1 MEEDYLK
8 EGVILKKRYR
18 TGKILGTGGF
28 GITYLADDET
38 LGQAVVIKEFFP
50 REIAGR
56 EKDGMRVLLPREK
69 NDRKRF
75 LKGRKDFLME
85 ARRLSQLFD
94 IPEIV
99 KVLDWFE
106 ENETAYLVMEFVRGI
121 TLNKYL
127 QRLDMPLSFRQAWE
141 MIRPVAAALE
151 KVHKKGIIH
160 RDLNPEN
167 LIVQEMGN
175 LKIIDFGAARKYLDT
190 EKTMTI
196 LIKKGYAPPEQ
207 YMNNGKQGPWSDVY
221 GLCATLYEMITG
233 VRPESSLDRVQ
244 KDELYLPSAYGA
256 EI

>member
-1 MEEDYLK
+1 
-8 EGVILKKRYR
+8 
-18 TGKILGTGGF
+18 
-28 GITYLADDET
+28 
-38 LGQAVVIKEFFP
+38 
-50 REIAGR
+50 
-56 EKDGMRVLLPREK
+56 
-69 NDRKRF
+69 
-75 LKGRKDFLME
+75 ME

-196 LIKKGYAPPEQ
+196 LIKRD
-207 YMNNGKQGPWSDVY
+207 M
-221 GLCATLYEMITG
+221 
-233 VRPESSLDRVQ
+233 RRRSS
-244 KDELYLPSAYGA
+244 
-256 EI
+256 I